1 VVDDGVTRLLRGRTR
16 RPVALG
22 LAVVVGLWL
31 VLRAGPTVVMRVRDA
46 RETLESKRALLDRLQ
61 AELAGLDALEEA
73 AKQLQVRVVGLAPR
87 ILSGTSDAEA
97 ASDLVGR
104 ITLATD
110 RSMVRLTGTDPL
122 PDSTSAGGL
131 RRISLRVSF
140 EGDARGL
147 VGTLRGLEQD
157 PGALLLDDLRV
168 LALDP
173 AGTDAVSEVLRVEL
187 TVRGWHQARARGS

>member
-1 VVDDGVTRLLRGRTR
+1 MDDGGRRLLRGRTSR
-16 RPVALG
+16 TVAIG
-22 LAVVVGLWL
+22 VAVVAGLWL
-31 VLRAGPTVVMRVRDA
+31 VLRAGPTVVTRVRDA
-46 RETLESKRALLDRLQ
+46 RETLDSKRALLDRLQ
-61 AELAGLDALEEA
+61 AELAGLDALEET
-73 AKQLQVRVVGLAPR
+73 AKQLQVRVVALAPR
-87 ILSGTSDAEA
+87 ILSGTSDAGA

-110 RSMVRLTGTDPL
+110 RSMVRLTGTVPL

-140 EGDARGL
+140 EGDVRGL
-147 VGTLRGLEQD
+147 VGTLSRLEHD

-173 AGTDAVSEVLRVEL
+173 AGTDAASEVLRVEL
-187 TVRGWHQARARGS
+187 TVRGWHHARVHGS